1 MNVTPREFD
10 DTDWEEI
17 ENWMA
22 YKAGEQ
28 QGRQER
34 IRKILGKVK
43 AKSAEQYIAYRVDQ
57 LIGLIIEL
65 GRK

>member
-28 QGRQER
+28 KGRQER
-34 IRKILGKVK
+34 INKIRGKVK